1 MDRKNT
7 TPVDPKARE
16 GLVKQFDMNSPVAA
30 QKDPNP
36 HRRTGALVEAEI
48 LRLLNQ
54 CRSLEERLY
63 RAEKDRSLH
72 RVALSLTGT
81 FGVYC
86 AWACEWVNTKFLIV
100 ISAICIAVVAATLG
114 SLWEKNRN
122 KGGENNDPC

>member
-7 TPVDPKARE
+7 TPVDPKAKE
-16 GLVKQFDMNSPVAA
+16 ELIKQLDAISRVAA

-36 HRRTGALVEAEI
+36 HRRTGAAVEAEI
-48 LRLLNQ
+48 IRLLNQ

-63 RAEKDRSLH
+63 RAEKDRSIH
-72 RVALSLTGT
+72 RVVLSLIGT

-86 AWACEWVNTKFLIV
+86 AWACEWVNAKFLIV
-100 ISAICIAVVAATLG
+100 VSAICIAVVAATLG

-122 KGGENNDPC
+122 KGGETNDPC